1 MKATAMNVQKAMALR
16 TVPLQT
22 PTDLKAEGVRE
33 ISRAL
38 NILLSD
44 VFALYLKTKNFHWHV
59 SGPHFRD
66 YHLLLDEHGDQ
77 IFAITD
83 AIAER
88 VRKIGGMTVRS
99 IGEISRLQRIQDNDA
114 EFVIPMDMLAELRDD
129 NKELVAKMREVH
141 ALCEE
146 HNDVATASSLEVWID
161 EAERRIW
168 FLFEA
173 TRLAESA

>member
-1 MKATAMNVQKAMALR
+1 MNIQTVNALR
-16 TVPLQT
+16 TAPLQT

-33 ISRAL
+33 ISGAL
-38 NILLSD
+38 NILLAD
-44 VFALYLKTKNFHWHV
+44 AFALYLKTKNFHWHI

-66 YHLLLDEHGDQ
+66 YHLLLDEQGDQ

-83 AIAER
+83 ASAER
-88 VRKIGGMTVRS
+88 VRKIGGTTVRS

-114 EFVIPMDMLAELRDD
+114 EFVTPLDMLAELRDD
-129 NKELVAKMREVH
+129 NKELVAKMRATH

-146 HNDVATASSLEVWID
+146 HDDVATASSLEVWID
-161 EAERRIW
+161 EAERRTW

-173 TRLAESA
+173 TKLAESA